1 MHVVKYSEH
10 EWLHTVETLSFVLR
24 PPGPPEATTMN
35 GFLCIFSE
43 RVSTHPR
50 ILTHVCFHRNG
61 SIPQTLVCLA
71 LLFLGPPPQK
81 ENQHML
87 HFFK

>member
-10 EWLHTVETLSFVLR
+10 EWLHTVESFSCVLR

-43 RVSTHPR
+43 RVSAQPR
-50 ILTHVCFHRNG
+50 ALPRVYFYRNG
-61 SIPQTLVCLA
+61 SIPQALVWLA
-71 LLFLGPPPQK
+71 LLFLGPLPQ
-81 ENQHML
+81 QYML
-87 HFFK
+87 HFLK